1 MCKRKVIGVCHL
13 TNVARVNVYDM
24 IYEDGVAYALAGLND
39 EEPTKC
45 EILFDKFD
53 GYSLHAVIPYFK
65 VGELEITLSQVIRL
79 LVQEEV

>member
-1 MCKRKVIGVCHL
+1 MCKRKVIGVYSL
-13 TNVARVNVYDM
+13 TNVASINVYDM
-24 IYEDGVAYALAGLND
+24 IYEDGTSYALAGLND

-65 VGELEITLSQVIRL
+65 VGEIEVPLNQVVRML
-79 LVQEEV
+79 GV

>member
-1 MCKRKVIGVCHL
+1 MKRRIIGVHTL
-13 TNVARVNVYDM
+13 SNVASVNVYDM

-65 VGELEITLSQVIRL
+65 VGEIEVPLNQVVRML
-79 LVQEEV
+79 GV

>member
-1 MCKRKVIGVCHL
+1 MKRRIIGVHTL
-13 TNVARVNVYDM
+13 SNVASVNVYDM

-53 GYSLHAVIPYFK
+53 GDSLHAVIPYFK
-65 VGELEITLSQVIRL
+65 VGEIEVPLNQVVRML
-79 LVQEEV
+79 GV

>member
-1 MCKRKVIGVCHL
+1 MCKRKVIGVCPL
-13 TNVARVNVYDM
+13 SNVSSINVYDM

-65 VGELEITLSQVIRL
+65 VGELEITLSQVTRL

>member
-1 MCKRKVIGVCHL
+1 MCKRKVIGVHTL
-13 TNVARVNVYDM
+13 SNVASINVYDM

-65 VGELEITLSQVIRL
+65 VGEIEVPLNQVVRML
-79 LVQEEV
+79 GV